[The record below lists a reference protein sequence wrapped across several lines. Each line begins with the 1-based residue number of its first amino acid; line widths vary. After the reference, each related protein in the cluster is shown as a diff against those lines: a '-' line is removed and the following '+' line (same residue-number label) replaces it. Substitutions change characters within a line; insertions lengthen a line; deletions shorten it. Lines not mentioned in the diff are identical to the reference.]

1 MREREREGGGGE
13 RAVVQEVREGGGEMR
28 IPDSSAVGG

>member
-1 MREREREGGGGE
+1 MREREREGG
-13 RAVVQEVREGGGEMR
+13 AVVQEVREGGGGGKMR